1 MPRRP
6 HMSHSLFIRLT
17 LPTDLQE
24 AVASRQK
31 LEAQKQEN
39 LGVQSVRL
47 CPRALASAFRLRTK
61 LG

>member
-1 MPRRP
+1 
-6 HMSHSLFIRLT
+6 MSHSLFTRLT

-47 CPRALASAFRLRTK
+47 SPRPLASAFRLRTK